1 MISKDFIN
9 KLDEF
14 AKKVYQCYHNTVNFS
29 AGGQE
34 VVSSK

>member
-1 MISKDFIN
+1 MNSKDLIN
-9 KLDEF
+9 KLDEL
-14 AKKVYQCYHNTVNFS
+14 AKKVYPCYHNTVNLS